1 MYNRRICRCLNTANS
16 GVDDYA
22 YVANAPLAFIL
33 SNLQLELLLNE
44 SYVCINAKWQYGR
57 V

>member
-44 SYVCINAKWQYGR
+44 IYVCINAKWQYGR